1 MGHVTM
7 YNTVQQNK
15 AAGAHLSHGYELDG
29 EECSV
34 YEQCDVKFTT
44 LKHLD
49 LLCDQKLLS
58 LCCI

>member
-1 MGHVTM
+1 M

-15 AAGAHLSHGYELDG
+15 ATGAHLSHGYELDG

-34 YEQCDVKFTT
+34 YEQRDVKFTT